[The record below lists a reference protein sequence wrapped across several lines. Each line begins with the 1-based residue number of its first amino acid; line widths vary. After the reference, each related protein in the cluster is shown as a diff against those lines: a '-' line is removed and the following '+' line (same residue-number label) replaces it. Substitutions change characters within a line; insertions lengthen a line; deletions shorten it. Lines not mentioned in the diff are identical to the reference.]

1 MDFITVFQICRYLS
15 GVNWKAIKKGSGDI
29 ARRLKI
35 MELKKSA
42 AHLTPKPA
50 PAAPANAAPTIA
62 APPAPANAAPTT
74 AAPASAAP
82 AAAGADDDDF

>member
-1 MDFITVFQICRYLS
+1 M
-15 GVNWKAIKKGSGDI
+15 NWKAIKKGSGDI

-35 MELKKSA
+35 MELKQSA
-42 AHLTPKPA
+42 AHLKPKPAPAA

-82 AAAGADDDDF
+82 AAVGADDDDF